1 MVDKISELNIGGG
14 NVQPHPA
21 VPKMCNSDIQNFF
34 LVLSHEKQA
43 SAILLVSDG
52 FAKNYIPEQMKIP
65 LPQPLGTLF
74 DAKCKVLDFDT
85 LAALSEEQLV
95 KYALTPE
102 QSIRIEELT
111 RKQSKCQLWNSYRQG
126 RILSQ
131 RRICSARQGLW
142 YRGFVTQKPTYFK
155 RRQQGIVVS
164 DEAVFTT
171 TNKQQYSCILGS
183 VLKMKP
189 VP

>member
-95 KYALTPE
+95 KYAFTPE

-126 RILSQ
+126 RISSSNVHAVTKTNLLRPSRSLVQ
-131 RRICSARQGLW
+131 RICYPETNIFQTEATRYS
-142 YRGFVTQKPTYFK
+142 GF
-155 RRQQGIVVS
+155 R
-164 DEAVFTT
+164 
-171 TNKQQYSCILGS
+171 
-183 VLKMKP
+183 
-189 VP
+189 